1 MSTLLDSPKTS
12 RSNNDRKYQKEGNE
26 LELNPI
32 KHSYSPKTTQNNR
45 KRPKLNSSSF
55 KKLKASPKKENKKLT
70 FDNDVYN
77 NIKKEEKEKEKEKLN
92 ESALSGISGKSLGHF
107 SSKNIN
113 KKQVR
118 HVNFDDKLL
127 ITVVEVESYKRYNF
141 LNTTRDI
148 PKKSVSCK
156 CLIF

>member
-26 LELNPI
+26 LELNSI
-32 KHSYSPKTTQNNR
+32 KHSYTPKTTQNDR
-45 KRPKLNSSSF
+45 KRPKVNSSSF

-70 FDNDVYN
+70 FDNEVHN
-77 NIKKEEKEKEKEKLN
+77 NIKKEEKEKEKLN
-92 ESALSGISGKSLGHF
+92 ESAISGISGKSLGHF

-118 HVNFDDKLL
+118 RVNFNDKLL
-127 ITVVEVESYKRYNF
+127 ITVIEVESYKRYNF

-156 CLIF
+156 CQIF

>member
-1 MSTLLDSPKTS
+1 MSILLDSPNTP
-12 RSNNDRKYQKEGNE
+12 RSFNKDINLNREDHH
-26 LELNPI
+26 LEINQI
-32 KHSYSPKTTQNNR
+32 KHTYTPKTTKNDR
-45 KRPKLNSSSF
+45 KRPKINSSSF
-55 KKLKASPKKENKKLT
+55 KKLKASPKKENKKIT
-70 FDNDVYN
+70 FN
-77 NIKKEEKEKEKEKLN
+77 NNVHNNLKKDDKEKLN
-92 ESALSGISGKSLGHF
+92 ESAISGMSGKSIGHF